1 MSKAR
6 VHAIIHGRVQGVFFR
21 ASTQEKAIE
30 LGLTGWVRNRADG
43 KVELLAEGEKEKLE
57 KLIEWCRIGPKHA
70 QVTDVETRWEP
81 YTGQYS
87 EFIINYRDR

>member
-1 MSKAR
+1 MSKER

-30 LGLTGWVRNRADG
+30 LGLTGWVRNIADG

-57 KLIEWCRIGPKHA
+57 KLIDWCRIGPKHA

-81 YTGQYS
+81 YAGQYK
-87 EFIINYRDR
+87 EFTINYRDR

>member
-1 MSKAR
+1 MSKER

-30 LGLTGWVRNRADG
+30 LGLTGWVRNIADG

-57 KLIEWCRIGPKHA
+57 KLIDWCRIGPKHA
-70 QVTDVETRWEP
+70 QVMDVETRWEP
-81 YTGQYS
+81 YAGQYK
-87 EFIINYRDR
+87 EFTINYRDR

>member
-1 MSKAR
+1 MSKER

-70 QVTDVETRWEP
+70 QVTNVETRWEP
-81 YTGQYS
+81 YAGQYN
-87 EFIINYRDR
+87 EFIINYQDR

>member
-1 MSKAR
+1 MSKER

-43 KVELLAEGEKEKLE
+43 KVEVLAEGEKEKLE
-57 KLIEWCRIGPKHA
+57 KLIDWCRIGPKHA

-81 YTGQYS
+81 YAGQYK
-87 EFIINYRDR
+87 EFTIYYRDR